1 MNPSAAQLLS
11 AVEELGVDEVVILPN
26 NGNVILTAEQAA
38 GMSSLHIAV
47 VPSRSIPSGLAAMV
61 AFDPGEDAVG
71 NARLMQDAIVDVRY
85 AEVTHAVRD
94 SELDGLEVKQGQAM
108 AIVDGRLVAASDDIE
123 SAFGGVLE
131 EFARGGAEYVTC
143 SRRSTGRARRASS
156 SKSWPRASRPM
167 PKSAST
173 RAGSRSTRSLRA
185 QNERRP
191 MTLLTLENTAIVLD
205 STCDPADGWLDQPGL
220 YMVPL
225 KVHFGDQMFRD
236 GIDMT
241 YKEFFARLEQS
252 EILPTTSQPTA
263 GEFVATYEEA
273 RKHYEHVFSLH
284 LSGEMSGTVRAAEQA
299 AEQFD
304 NVYVYDLRTVTS
316 ALSLGAERL
325 RARLARG
332 CTLEEARTYVEYF
345 RDHSNLLVHAAT
357 LEYLRRGGRIGRA
370 ASLVGGVF
378 DIKPLIIA
386 VDGTLTGYAKV
397 RGLKKALAAMQRF
410 VEERSEPDD
419 ELYFCVIDA
428 VNDEEPPLIREMIE
442 RIRPNAHYT
451 FQGHVAAVVGTHIG
465 PGTAAFAMI
474 VE

>member
-1 MNPSAAQLLS
+1 M
-11 AVEELGVDEVVILPN
+11 
-26 NGNVILTAEQAA
+26 
-38 GMSSLHIAV
+38 
-47 VPSRSIPSGLAAMV
+47 
-61 AFDPGEDAVG
+61 
-71 NARLMQDAIVDVRY
+71 
-85 AEVTHAVRD
+85 
-94 SELDGLEVKQGQAM
+94 
-108 AIVDGRLVAASDDIE
+108 
-123 SAFGGVLE
+123 
-131 EFARGGAEYVTC
+131 
-143 SRRSTGRARRASS
+143 TG
-156 SKSWPRASRPM
+156 
-167 PKSAST
+167 
-173 RAGSRSTRSLRA
+173 
-185 QNERRP
+185 
-191 MTLLTLENTAIVLD
+191 LLTLENTAIVLD
-205 STCDPADGWLDQPGL
+205 STCDPTEGWLDQPGL

-236 GIDMT
+236 AIDMT

-273 RKHYEHVFSLH
+273 RKHYEHIFSLH
-284 LSGEMSGTVRAAEQA
+284 LSGDMSGTVRAAEQA

-304 NVYVYDLRTVTS
+304 NVYVYDMRTVTT

-325 RARLARG
+325 RARLAQG

-345 RDHSNLLVHAAT
+345 RDNSNLLVHAAT

-378 DIKPLIIA
+378 DIKPLIMA
-386 VDGTLTGYAKV
+386 EDGTLTGYAKV
-397 RGLKKALAAMQRF
+397 RGLKKAMAAMQRF

-419 ELYFCVIDA
+419 ELYFCLIDA

-442 RIRPNAHYT
+442 RIRPNAHFT